1 MLKNNAFSAEKL
13 PNNQSSGIS
22 SIEFDAEKYINDYR
36 LLDIRSGVL
45 EEERQDYLM
54 QL

>member
-13 PNNQSSGIS
+13 PTNQSSGIS